1 MKALKRYIV
10 ITILFISNLT
20 FAQTYNNF
28 YGDIVNSYSSDS
40 VYNNLIEFENLG
52 IKEPGTAALNNTLNW
67 LINKYNN
74 YGYTDIEIDTLNYG
88 GFEVYNLIVTKLGT
102 QFPTTYLIIDG
113 HYDTKSGTGTNDNGS
128 GTSIILETA
137 RLLKNVNTEYSIK
150 FIHFTVEEAGL
161 VGSSY
166 YVNNTVIPQNMD
178 IKLVFNID
186 EVGGVNGMTNNTIVC
201 ERDQSNPTL
210 SNAASA
216 ACTDTLAT
224 CVSLYS
230 SLLTEISF
238 AYSSDYMP
246 FQANENIIT
255 GLFEKNQSPHPHT
268 PTDNIGNMDVNY
280 VYEITQATIGASLYF
295 AVAHQFDVGIESSTT
310 ISRIQVYP
318 NPAKE
323 QLTINLGNLP
333 LENTTLQLINIVGEI
348 VLEKTINYKIEQL
361 DLKDIS
367 TGIYTLIISSPSFQ
381 ITKKVVH

>member
-28 YGDIVNSYSSDS
+28 YGDVVNSYSSDS

-52 IKEPGTAALNNTLNW
+52 IKEPGTAALNNTLTW

-201 ERDQSNPTL
+201 ERDQS
-210 SNAASA
+210 
-216 ACTDTLAT
+216 
-224 CVSLYS
+224 
-230 SLLTEISF
+230 
-238 AYSSDYMP
+238 
-246 FQANENIIT
+246 
-255 GLFEKNQSPHPHT
+255 
-268 PTDNIGNMDVNY
+268 
-280 VYEITQATIGASLYF
+280 
-295 AVAHQFDVGIESSTT
+295 
-310 ISRIQVYP
+310 
-318 NPAKE
+318 
-323 QLTINLGNLP
+323 
-333 LENTTLQLINIVGEI
+333 
-348 VLEKTINYKIEQL
+348 
-361 DLKDIS
+361 
-367 TGIYTLIISSPSFQ
+367 
-381 ITKKVVH
+381 

>member
-28 YGDIVNSYSSDS
+28 YGDVVNSYSSDS

-52 IKEPGTAALNNTLNW
+52 IKEPGTAALNKTLTW

-216 ACTDTLAT
+216 AFTDTLAT

-323 QLTINLGNLP
+323 QLTVNLGNIP

-348 VLEKTINYKIEQL
+348 VLEKTMNYKIEQL
-361 DLKDIS
+361 NLKNIS